1 METIPLRKR
10 FSLDPAVTALIAL
23 SCLWGYNWV
32 VMKEALKYSGPFD
45 FAALRMVVGVVCLF
59 GLLLWRRKSIR
70 PKRPLQTFVL
80 GFVGTT
86 VTIGAVTWALALGS
100 VGRTA
105 ILVYTMPFWVLIL
118 AWPILGERI
127 RGNQWIPTVLAF
139 AGLLIILDPGH
150 MHGSALAK
158 ILAVVSG
165 VGWGLG
171 AIVTKIMRGK
181 TEFDLVSLTTWQMLF
196 GTIPLVVIALVVP
209 EEPVRWTPSFI
220 AALVYSGVFSNA
232 VSVLLW
238 FYILE
243 KLSAGAASMGTLA
256 TPVIGMT
263 ASFIQLGERPSPWEG
278 AGMILILIALGL
290 LTYIGY
296 RQSRLLKL
304 P

>member
-10 FSLDPAVTALIAL
+10 IFLNPAVTALIAL

-45 FAALRMVVGVVCLF
+45 FAALRMVVGAVCLF
-59 GLLLWRRKSIR
+59 GLLLWRRRSIR
-70 PKRPLQTFVL
+70 PRQTLQTILL
-80 GFVGTT
+80 GLIGTT
-86 VTIGAVTWALALGS
+86 ITIGAVTWALALGS

-105 ILVYTMPFWVLIL
+105 ILVYTMPFWVLLL

-127 RGNQWIPTVLAF
+127 RGNQWVPTVLAF
-139 AGLLIILDPGH
+139 AGLLIILDPGSL
-150 MHGSALAK
+150 HGSVLGK

-165 VGWGLG
+165 VAWGLG
-171 AIVTKIMRGK
+171 AIVTKMMRKK
-181 TEFDLVSLTTWQMLF
+181 TQFDLVSLTTWQMFF
-196 GTIPLVVIALVVP
+196 GTVPLVALALVVP
-209 EEPVRWTPSFI
+209 EEPIRWTPPFI

-232 VSVLLW
+232 IAVLLW

-243 KLSAGAASMGTLA
+243 KLPAGAASMGTLA
-256 TPVIGMT
+256 TPVIGMA
-263 ASFIQLGERPSPWEG
+263 ASFIQLGERPTPWEG
-278 AGMILILIALGL
+278 VGMVLILCALGL

-296 RQSRLLKL
+296 RQSQLLKA